1 MPLLHK
7 TVGSYTL
14 NVNVDDLGNSKP
26 VLIYTNEGF
35 EAIAQD
41 RSGEEGSFYI
51 CSSLILNEQL
61 EKISKLFETF
71 PKIISVNAVNNYT
84 TTAVESGDITPIPT
98 IIACESNVSDVL
110 ANGSI
115 RAYGPDETSKNTFT
129 SSSTGN
135 TIGEAMNSARLVLSK
150 EADSFL
156 LPHESSGGEIESNST
171 QTFYGTI
178 SYNNSEPGENWA
190 LSYSFPDLQFP
201 VDVPDSELQYS
212 ASCCI
217 GDSSEFQYFVLIT
230 IFYKYINGQ
239 WEKIFDAAPFLI
251 DKFGSNYISPIVH
264 TSGDGKYVTCIYSS
278 FPPFGD
284 LELPT
289 TSVPIFCSDDSG
301 KTWNTVIVDN
311 STGIDEFLWVNFAI
325 SKSGKYQ
332 TAGYLANSKEIF
344 KSGVYY
350 SIDYG
355 KTWNSNKDEQIFFF
369 LSVTMNYSGTIQ
381 YATVVN
387 ETSSAISKSIDY
399 GKTWKTIANF
409 DSLIVYSSVS
419 TNSDGSVISLVNTT
433 DEGKIEFFYSTDFG
447 KTISKSTV
455 PILGNLSFV
464 KGNICMNDSGQYQ
477 TFGGIFNENETEVPY
492 STIFYSNDY
501 GKTWFESDILK
512 LSNSPYLISNV
523 ATTNSGLYQTASASG
538 IVTNNKGKKFYSAQI
553 YVSETPP

>member
-41 RSGEEGSFYI
+41 RSGEEDSFYI

-71 PKIISVNAVNNYT
+71 PKINSVNAVNNYT

-135 TIGEAMNSARLVLSK
+135 TIGEAMNSARRVLSK

-156 LPHESSGGEIESNST
+156 LPHESSGGEIYSNST

-201 VDVPDSELQYS
+201 VNVL
-212 ASCCI
+212 ASPLYQTSFCI
-217 GDSSEFQYFVLIT
+217 GDSSEFQYFVLST

-251 DKFGSNYISPIVH
+251 YKFGSNYITPIVH

-278 FPPFGD
+278 FPSFGGV
-284 LELPT
+284 ELPT

-311 STGIDEFLWVNFAI
+311 STGIDKFFWVNFAI

-332 TAGYLANSKEIF
+332 TAGYFAASKEIPE
-344 KSGVYY
+344 SGVYY

-355 KTWNSNKDEQIFFF
+355 KTWNSNKDEQIFGFP
-369 LSVTMNYSGTIQ
+369 SVTMNYSGTIQ
-381 YATVVN
+381 YATGSN
-387 ETSSAISKSIDY
+387 ETGSAISKSIDY

-409 DSLIVYSSVS
+409 DSLIGYSSVS
-419 TNSDGSVISLVNTT
+419 TNSDGSVISLVNTSG
-433 DEGKIEFFYSTDFG
+433 EGKVGFFYSTDFG

-455 PILGNLSFV
+455 PILGNLFLV

-477 TFGGIFNENETEVPY
+477 TFGGIFSEDETDVPY

-512 LSNSPYLISNV
+512 LSNSPYFISNV

-538 IVTNNKGKKFYSAQI
+538 ITTNNKGEEFFSAQI
-553 YVSETPP
+553 YVSETSP

>member
-1 MPLLHK
+1 
-7 TVGSYTL
+7 
-14 NVNVDDLGNSKP
+14 
-26 VLIYTNEGF
+26 
-35 EAIAQD
+35 
-41 RSGEEGSFYI
+41 
-51 CSSLILNEQL
+51 
-61 EKISKLFETF
+61 
-71 PKIISVNAVNNYT
+71 
-84 TTAVESGDITPIPT
+84 
-98 IIACESNVSDVL
+98 
-110 ANGSI
+110 
-115 RAYGPDETSKNTFT
+115 
-129 SSSTGN
+129 
-135 TIGEAMNSARLVLSK
+135 MNSARLVLSK

-178 SYNNSEPGENWA
+178 TYNNSEPGENWA
-190 LSYSFPDLQFP
+190 LSYSFPDFQFP
-201 VDVPDSELQYS
+201 FDEIASPLYLT
-212 ASCCI
+212 SCCS
-217 GDSSEFQYFVLIT
+217 GNTKEEQYFVLIT

-239 WEKIFDAAPFLI
+239 WEKIFDAEPFLI

-278 FPPFGD
+278 FPAVGD
-284 LELPT
+284 VEPPT
-289 TSVPIFCSDDSG
+289 SSVPIFCSDDSG

-311 STGIDEFLWVNFAI
+311 PTDIDEFSWINFAI
-325 SKSGKYQ
+325 SKSGQYQ
-332 TAGYLANSKEIF
+332 TASYVAASKKNF
-344 KSGVYY
+344 KSGLYY

-355 KTWNSNKDEQIFFF
+355 KTWNSNKDIQEFFF

-381 YATVVN
+381 YGTGSNQIVGPG
-387 ETSSAISKSIDY
+387 ISKSIDY

-409 DSLIVYSSVS
+409 DSVIVYSSVS

-433 DEGKIEFFYSTDFG
+433 AEGEVKFFYSTDFG

-455 PILGNLSFV
+455 PILGNLSLF

-477 TFGGIFNENETEVPY
+477 TFGGIFNENETDVPY

-512 LSNSPYLISNV
+512 LSNSPYFISNV

-538 IVTNNKGKKFYSAQI
+538 IVTNNKGEEFYSAQI